1 MESTRCYFS
10 SMVNKFLDK
19 LVSKIGTIDTVKRL
33 SLISSE
39 KNLSAQKNA
48 YIRNGFNRE
57 LAISTL
63 NKTLNKIYGR
73 NYSEDL
79 GMWSEHLV
87 LFAAIKNQ
95 TPNLNRI
102 LEIGTF
108 DGQTSRILSDLFP
121 NSTIT
126 TIDLPSETVKNKKIY
141 KYAQRDNHLE
151 NFRSENLAKC
161 ANVTFIEST
170 SLSLINDTS
179 NYDLIWIDGAH
190 GYPVVAIDIANS
202 IRICSPNGLILCDDV
217 YKVNRSNDSEYKSI
231 GTYETLL
238 EFQQS
243 GFIDFQL
250 FLKRINK
257 IYNFSEKYVGII
269 KKL

>member
-1 MESTRCYFS
+1 MI
-10 SMVNKFLDK
+10 NKFVDK
-19 LVSKIGTIDTVKRL
+19 IISKIGTNYIVQRL
-33 SLISSE
+33 FLILSRNDLLVQNDLYI
-39 KNLSAQKNA
+39 KNGL
-48 YIRNGFNRE
+48 NRE
-57 LAISTL
+57 LAITTL
-63 NKTLNKIYGR
+63 NETLNRIYGK

-95 TPNLNRI
+95 SLNINRI

-108 DGQTSRILSDLFP
+108 DGQTSLILSDLFP

-126 TIDLPSETVKNKKIY
+126 TIDLPTETVKNKKIY

-151 NFRSENLAKC
+151 NFRSENLSKC
-161 ANVTFIEST
+161 TNVTFIEST
-170 SLSLINDTS
+170 SLSLINDTG

-217 YKVNRSNDSEYKSI
+217 YKFTRSNDSEYKSI

-238 EFQQS
+238 EFKQS